1 SQAVKS
7 VGGHAHHLTGFDAI
21 GYIRDHAHVRCLW
34 IDLYD
39 FRSQTT
45 PPDQN
50 LVAPVTP
57 GTAQYPATQTI
68 KNKPAWAQNL
78 AFAADKSKPTT
89 RLRSHGEE
97 LFLKSRI
104 PQSRRR
110 EPYVHRARPGSPS
123 SFDGDR
129 DPSPALR
136 DSGFRNTS
144 VSPCLRGR
152 CSCGLYP

>member
-1 SQAVKS
+1 MAAARFNVVDKVHGPQIQWIGRQAVKS

-50 LVAPVTP
+50 LVAPVKT

-68 KNKPAWAQNL
+68 KNKPAWAKFK
-78 AFAADKSKPTT
+78 ATK
-89 RLRSHGEE
+89 E
-97 LFLKSRI
+97 
-104 PQSRRR
+104 
-110 EPYVHRARPGSPS
+110 
-123 SFDGDR
+123 
-129 DPSPALR
+129 
-136 DSGFRNTS
+136 
-144 VSPCLRGR
+144 
-152 CSCGLYP
+152 